1 MNIVPEN
8 HADTLG
14 HRGGLSRDL
23 LVAAVIGER
32 LRETFEG
39 ERGEL
44 PEALLALLRS
54 LDNTQQDH
62 APIT

>member
-1 MNIVPEN
+1 MNIVAEN

-14 HRGGLSRDL
+14 RRGALSRDS